1 MELQKKEISYGFRRK
16 WASIW
21 YIKHYGTF
29 TMHELWQ
36 DSPVTRRSC
45 QEFSNLHRI
54 SCFTHQ
60 KKGLFWYY
68 HMVYYQVIIRLLSIK
83 IWQKRDFQDFFKV
96 FADFFGVLILWKLL
110 NFKTDSLRIYLYM
123 IYKVLLWCKL
133 GKNKIFFSKI
143 WFFL

>member
-36 DSPVTRRSC
+36 DSLVTRRSC

-68 HMVYYQVIIRLLSIK
+68 HMVYYQVYIRLLIIK
-83 IWQKRDFQDFFKV
+83 FWQKRNFQDFFKV
-96 FADFFGVLILWKLL
+96 FADFIGVLILWKLL
-110 NFKTDSLRIYLYM
+110 NFKTDSLRTYLYM
-123 IYKVLLWCKL
+123 SSKVLLWCKL
-133 GKNKIFFSKI
+133 GKNKKI
-143 WFFL
+143 

>member
-36 DSPVTRRSC
+36 DSLVTRRSC

-68 HMVYYQVIIRLLSIK
+68 HMLYFKVYICILSGRN
-83 IWQKRDFQDFFKV
+83 WQKRYFQV

>member
-68 HMVYYQVIIRLLSIK
+68 HMVYYQVYKHFLSIK

-110 NFKTDSLRIYLYM
+110 NFKTDSLRTYLYM
-123 IYKVLLWCKL
+123 RSKVLLWCKL
-133 GKNKIFFSKI
+133 GKNKKI
-143 WFFL
+143 

>member
-68 HMVYYQVIIRLLSIK
+68 HMVYYQVYIHLLSIK

-96 FADFFGVLILWKLL
+96 FADFIGVLILWKLL
-110 NFKTDSLRIYLYM
+110 NFKTDSLRTYLYM
-123 IYKVLLWCKL
+123 LSKVLLWCKL
-133 GKNKIFFSKI
+133 DKNKKI
-143 WFFL
+143 